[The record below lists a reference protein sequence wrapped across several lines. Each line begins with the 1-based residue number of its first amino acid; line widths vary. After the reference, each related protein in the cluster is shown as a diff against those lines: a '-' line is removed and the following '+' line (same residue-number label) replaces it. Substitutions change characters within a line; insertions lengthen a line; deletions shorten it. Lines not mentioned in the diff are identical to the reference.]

1 MSNAIADSRE
11 KRMRSSLGGS
21 MREHM
26 AQPCGARQSRDP
38 HLEYAPGGTAMAR
51 TSKRAFP
58 PSAAAERNGPRNIAP
73 SAQPRDS

>member
-1 MSNAIADSRE
+1 
-11 KRMRSSLGGS
+11 

-38 HLEYAPGGTAMAR
+38 HLEYATGGTAMAR